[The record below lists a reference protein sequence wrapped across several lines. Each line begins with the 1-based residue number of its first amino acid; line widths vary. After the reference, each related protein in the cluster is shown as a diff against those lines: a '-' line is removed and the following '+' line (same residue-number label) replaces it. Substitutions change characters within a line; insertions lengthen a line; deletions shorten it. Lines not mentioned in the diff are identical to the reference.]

1 MLTIIFTKAKLIAK
15 MNNNRLVL
23 RMPSFATKKTQR
35 NIFLFSITVWF
46 VSIGLGKTCSF
57 QRLLWFFFWR
67 VLKAKFLVVSCFSFK
82 GNNHLLC
89 DGVSI
94 CSCASAGTFH
104 TLRFKPITSN
114 STIYTSIFIFVVN
127 TKHRLNVSVQL
138 ALSVFITYMSGEKIQ
153 KSAHLNTLT

>member
-46 VSIGLGKTCSF
+46 VSIGLGKT
-57 QRLLWFFFWR
+57 FFSEAIVVLFWR
-67 VLKAKFLVVSCFSFK
+67 VLTAKFLVVSCFSFK

-89 DGVSI
+89 DGNSI

>member
-23 RMPSFATKKTQR
+23 RMPSSATKKTQR

-57 QRLLWFFFWR
+57 QRLLWFFSGEYWQ
-67 VLKAKFLVVSCFSFK
+67 LNSFLFV
-82 GNNHLLC
+82 LC
-89 DGVSI
+89 DGNSI

>member
-23 RMPSFATKKTQR
+23 RMPSLATKKTQR

-57 QRLLWFFFWR
+57 QRLLWFFSGEYWQ
-67 VLKAKFLVVSCFSFK
+67 LNSLLLV
-82 GNNHLLC
+82 LC
-89 DGVSI
+89 DGNSI

-153 KSAHLNTLT
+153 KSAHINTLT